1 MGGKNGNKEVLYS
14 PEDISSMILLEM
26 KNIAER

>member
-14 PEDISSMILLEM
+14 AEDISSMILLEM